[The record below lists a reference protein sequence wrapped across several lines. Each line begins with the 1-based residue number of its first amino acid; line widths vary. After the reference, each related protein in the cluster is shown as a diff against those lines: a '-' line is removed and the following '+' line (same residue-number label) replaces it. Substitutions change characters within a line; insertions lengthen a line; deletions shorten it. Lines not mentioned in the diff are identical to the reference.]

1 MQKKTNDK
9 DMPPQIC
16 RPLASKSKRGGGN
29 HKFFLKTYGCQMN
42 KLDSEAIAGALSE
55 LGYEMTVS
63 EKEADIILL
72 NTCSVRD
79 LAEKK
84 ALGKLGLLKKLKKKK
99 GNLLIGLAGC
109 LAQHKGEEI
118 LKKNPHLDFVV
129 GTREIDR
136 IPELIAEAVE
146 RKKRISALSSCR
158 EIKEPSSYL
167 RADNIKAFV
176 YVMRGCENYC
186 SYCIVPYVRG
196 PEKSRPS
203 KDIVSE
209 IKSLADSGYKEV
221 CLLGQNVNSYGRG
234 LKEGIDFS
242 GLLEKIN
249 SIEGIYRIRFVTS
262 HPKDISEK
270 LIDSI
275 ADLDKVCESIHFP
288 LQSGSDKIL
297 KLMNRGYDLSDY
309 IKIVDRLRG
318 QVPDVSISTDII
330 VGFPG
335 ETEEDFNRTVKTFEE
350 IRFDSS
356 FIFKYSHRGGTA
368 ASRLED
374 DVPFDV
380 KLERNK
386 CLLSLQG
393 EISQKKNDCLI
404 GEKQEVLVEGPS
416 RKNIKMYTGRTRQN
430 KIAIFPGCDD
440 IKGKLV
446 SFIPE
451 RASPNVFYGKIE
463 NSKL

>member
-1 MQKKTNDK
+1 MKVF
-9 DMPPQIC
+9 I
-16 RPLASKSKRGGGN
+16 R
-29 HKFFLKTYGCQMN
+29 TYGCQMN
-42 KLDSEAIAGALSE
+42 FLDSEAIAGSLSA
-55 LGYEMTVS
+55 LGYEMVVG

-79 LAEKK
+79 SAEKK
-84 ALGKLGLLKKLKKKK
+84 ALGKLGILKKLKKKK
-99 GNLLIGLAGC
+99 GSLLIGLVGC

-136 IPELIAEAVE
+136 IPELVAEAVE

-167 RADNIKAFV
+167 RAGDIKAFV

-234 LKEGIDFS
+234 LEERIDFS
-242 GLLEKIN
+242 ELLEKIN
-249 SIEGIYRIRFVTS
+249 YIEGIYRIRFMTS
-262 HPKDISEK
+262 HPKDISDK

-309 IKIVDRLRG
+309 IKIVDKLRG
-318 QVPDVSISTDII
+318 TVPDVSISTDII

-335 ETEEDFNRTVKTFEE
+335 ETEEDFKRTVKIFEK
-350 IRFDSS
+350 IRFDRS
-356 FIFKYSHRGGTA
+356 FIFKYSHREGTA
-368 ASRLED
+368 ASKLED
-374 DVPFDV
+374 DVAFDI
-380 KLERNK
+380 KLKRNQY
-386 CLLSLQG
+386 LLSLQ
-393 EISQKKNDCLI
+393 EEMSQKKNDGRI

-430 KIAIFPGCDD
+430 RIAIFTGSDD
-440 IKGKLV
+440 LKGKLI

-451 RASPNVFYGKIE
+451 RASPNVLYGRVVDE
-463 NSKL
+463 